1 MQPMNTLIKSITLT
15 SLTLITPL
23 ICNAQETA
31 DSTAKTAK
39 EMNDIKAG
47 WHNLLEGDKLDQWR
61 SWRKGIENVT
71 AWTVKDGVLHLNKS
85 EGRAK
90 YGGSLI
96 TLKQYPNFEFKFEFK
111 ISKGGNSGIKYRSL
125 DNLGLEY
132 QILDDGAAKDGKNPK
147 NRVASLYQLV
157 AAPDDKPIKPAGE
170 WNTGRIIANGNNI
183 QQWFN
188 GVKMVEIEIG
198 SEEWKAAFAD
208 SKYKDK
214 KDFAKQSAEI
224 LIQDHGDEVS
234 YRNLFIKELK

>member
-1 MQPMNTLIKSITLT
+1 MEKRHRE
-15 SLTLITPL
+15 
-23 ICNAQETA
+23 C
-31 DSTAKTAK
+31 DS
-39 EMNDIKAG
+39 MD
-47 WHNLLEGDKLDQWR
+47 
-61 SWRKGIENVT
+61 S
-71 AWTVKDGVLHLNKS
+71 KDGVLHLNKS